1 MILAHGLFVVLI
13 VARPSDPI
21 IPCPTGRFPFL
32 HEYQAINCLST
43 IPLSLLRDTC
53 PFLYPRAAA
62 VPNNFLTAALCT
74 ACGFFLTIS
83 ECNRSRNDFVPSS
96 NSDPG
101 ILPNPSTLHV

>member
-32 HEYQAINCLST
+32 HGYQAINCLST

-53 PFLYPRAAA
+53 TFLYPRAAA
-62 VPNNFLTAALCT
+62 DPNNFLTAALCA
-74 ACGFFLTIS
+74 ACGCCLTIS
-83 ECNRSRNDFVPSS
+83 ECNRSRNDFVASA
-96 NSDPG
+96 NSDHG
-101 ILPNPSTLHV
+101 ISPTPSP